1 MTKKKLLVFLLVP
14 LLLLVLGA
22 RKPPR
27 KHARK
32 PARKPARTAV
42 HKAKPE
48 PVPAAEVPYIPVA
61 AITAGPPQLGRALN
75 LEVGRALRVTAALGI
90 NIVDLATGEAV
101 YSYNPDEQRVIAS
114 NSKLFT
120 TAAALD
126 TLGPGYFFET
136 RFLMRG
142 EVKDGVL
149 TGDLGVVGGGD
160 PHISGRDFGGDS
172 YGAFRPW
179 AAALR
184 ERGVRRI
191 EGDLW
196 LADGLFEPLRIHP
209 DWPAD
214 QLTRWYEAPVDAL
227 SFNDDC
233 IMVRVWPGRAGAPAR
248 VELIPDLPVVRVE
261 NTSRTTASRNGQ
273 LIVHRSEDAVV
284 VRGNVWQGSG
294 PSDTWVTIPDPVSY
308 FGEALKAALAE
319 EGITLAGRL
328 RQVPQ
333 LPGTVWDRVAVH
345 RTDLVSV
352 LEVTN
357 KRSQNFYAETLTKL
371 VGATR
376 CREGSWREGVRAIRE
391 FAVNIGIPAG
401 TFSMSDGSGMSRD
414 NRFAPRALTTL
425 LRHMYFHPAG
435 REYALSLPYGG
446 EDNGGWKRR
455 FAVPPYR
462 GNVFAKTGTL
472 EGVSALSGYAKAV
485 SGKSYAFSILLNR
498 VNGDAHGAQDRIVMA
513 LIDNG

>member
-1 MTKKKLLVFLLVP
+1 
-14 LLLLVLGA
+14 
-22 RKPPR
+22 
-27 KHARK
+27 
-32 PARKPARTAV
+32 
-42 HKAKPE
+42 
-48 PVPAAEVPYIPVA
+48 
-61 AITAGPPQLGRALN
+61 
-75 LEVGRALRVTAALGI
+75 
-90 NIVDLATGEAV
+90 
-101 YSYNPDEQRVIAS
+101 
-114 NSKLFT
+114 
-120 TAAALD
+120 
-126 TLGPGYFFET
+126 
-136 RFLMRG
+136 
-142 EVKDGVL
+142 
-149 TGDLGVVGGGD
+149 
-160 PHISGRDFGGDS
+160 
-172 YGAFRPW
+172 
-179 AAALR
+179 
-184 ERGVRRI
+184 
-191 EGDLW
+191 
-196 LADGLFEPLRIHP
+196 
-209 DWPAD
+209 
-214 QLTRWYEAPVDAL
+214 VDAL

-233 IMVRVWPGRAGAPAR
+233 IMVRVWPGRNGGPAR
-248 VELIPDLPVVRVE
+248 VELIPDLPVVRIE
-261 NTSRTTASRNGQ
+261 NTTRTTAGRGGQ
-273 LIVHRSEDAVV
+273 LIVHRTEDAVV

-319 EGITLAGRL
+319 EGITVTGRL

-352 LEVTN
+352 LQVTN
-357 KRSQNFYAETLTKL
+357 KRSQNFYAETLTKMI
-371 VGATR
+371 GATR

-391 FAVNIGIPAG
+391 FAVNIGIPEG

-435 REYALSLPYGG
+435 RELVLSLPYGG